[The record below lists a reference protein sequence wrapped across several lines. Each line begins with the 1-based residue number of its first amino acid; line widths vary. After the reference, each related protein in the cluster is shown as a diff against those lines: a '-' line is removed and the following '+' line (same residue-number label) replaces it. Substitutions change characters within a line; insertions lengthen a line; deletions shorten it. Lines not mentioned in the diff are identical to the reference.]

1 MANVLQYIPDA
12 DGEEISYLNMIIS
25 PMSDEQAMQFAMMY
39 RSRRKEPQ
47 MILILAIVGFIGIA
61 GIHRFV
67 IGNIGLGILY
77 VLTGGLCWIGTIVDI
92 VNYRKLAAEYNQQQ
106 AYEVANIMRSMG
118 QL

>member
-12 DGEEISYLNMIIS
+12 DGEEIAYLNMIVS
-25 PMSDEQAMQFAMMY
+25 PMNDAQAQQFSMMY

-67 IGNIGLGILY
+67 IGNIGLGVLY
-77 VLTGGLCWIGTIVDI
+77 VLTGGLCWIGTIIDI
-92 VNYRKLAAEYNQQQ
+92 VNYRKLASDFNQGQ